1 MRELLVLTKIVHVFS
16 QTDTVLFAFR
26 RYWPSPIDVSFRA
39 PYNEK
44 IQSFGRTPLVPMDL
58 KSTINLPKTAFS
70 MKANLP
76 QNEPKMLARW
86 EQMAI
91 YERVR
96 QARKG
101 APLYVLHDGP
111 PYTSGPIHLGTAMNK
126 CLKDFIVKSKTMSGT
141 DAPYVP
147 GWDCHG
153 LPIEIKVDKEL
164 GGKKLQMRPTDVRAE
179 CRKYAQKF
187 LDLQR
192 QQFKRIGVFGRF
204 DNPYATMNPQYE
216 SVVLETFFSFYERGF
231 VYKGLRA
238 VYWCMHDETALAE
251 AEVEYENHTSST
263 VWVKYSLLDDPA
275 SIDAALAGKKASTI
289 IWTTTPWTLP
299 ASMAVAFHPDE
310 EYVALESGG
319 EVSIVA
325 AKLAKDVA
333 EKCNLANPR
342 ELAHF
347 PGRKLEHLN
356 FQHPFL
362 DRKILG
368 VLAEYV
374 TMDTGTGVVHTAP
387 SHGAEDFI
395 TGVKYGLD
403 ATSNVDEKGILRNGL
418 AEYTGKRVW
427 EANQPIIDLLKSR
440 GALLH
445 AEKTEHSYP
454 HCWRCHNPV
463 IFRATEQWF
472 ISMETPMPGGKS
484 KDDTLRS
491 RTLEEIKHVK
501 WDPAWGEER
510 MSNMIPTRPDWC
522 ISRQRVWGVPI
533 AVFLCESCGKP
544 LNDHSVNRKVIELF
558 ARAGADAWFTH
569 EAETIL
575 PAGAKCPH
583 CGGTKFEKETD
594 IFDVWLESGASY
606 LALLAAEPEYPWPS
620 DLYLEGGDQYRGW
633 FQSSLLCAMG
643 THGTPPYRGVVTPGW
658 TLDEK
663 GKAMSKSSGNDVDPV
678 DIANR
683 LGGEIV
689 RFWTASVDF
698 REDVVGSEALM
709 QRVGENYKKIRN
721 TFRYI
726 LSNLYD
732 FDPVKDA
739 VPFDEMEALD
749 QYMLRETAAFAA
761 DIRVWYEEFAFHK
774 IYHRVNHYCIVDLS
788 AFYFDVLK
796 DRLYISAPKSQA
808 RRSAQTAIWHIGE
821 ALVRLLAPITSF
833 TSEEIWQ
840 FLPKTEDRAE
850 SVHLAIFP
858 ASSDVLGAGANE
870 HDEQQDKDWTTLR
883 SVRDEVLKAL
893 EEARNQKL
901 IGTGLEAQ
909 VSVTMPDP
917 VYSLLK
923 RYEGQ
928 LRYLFIVSA
937 VSLVQASG
945 NGTGGVHV
953 EVKKAEG
960 LKCERCWNYSTR
972 VGEDK
977 NYPTVCERCSAVLKE
992 IETA

>member
-1 MRELLVLTKIVHVFS
+1 VAFELK
-16 QTDTVLFAFR
+16 
-26 RYWPSPIDVSFRA
+26 
-39 PYNEK
+39 
-44 IQSFGRTPLVPMDL
+44 G
-58 KSTINLPKTAFS
+58 TINLPKTAFS

-76 QNEPKMLARW
+76 QNEPKMLERW
-86 EQMAI
+86 EQMGM
-91 YERVR
+91 YERIR

-101 APLYVLHDGP
+101 APRYILHDGP
-111 PYTSGPIHLGTAMNK
+111 PYTSGPIHMGTALNK
-126 CLKDFIVKSKTMSGT
+126 CLKDFIVKSKTMAGF

-164 GGKKLQMRPTDVRAE
+164 GGKKLQMRPVDVRAA

-192 QQFKRIGVFGRF
+192 TQFKRIGVFGRF
-204 DNPYATMNPQYE
+204 DRPYATMNPQYE
-216 SVVLETFFSFYERGF
+216 SVVLSTFFSFYENGF

-251 AEVEYENHTSST
+251 AEVEYENHVSPT
-263 VWVKYSLLDDPA
+263 VYVKYRLLDDPA
-275 SIDAALAGKKASTI
+275 SIDAALEGKEVSTI

-310 EYVALESGG
+310 DYVALESGG
-319 EVSIVA
+319 EVYIVA
-325 AKLAKDVA
+325 SKLAADVA
-333 EKCNLANPR
+333 AKCNLADPR

-347 PGRKLEHLN
+347 PGRKMERLN

-368 VLAEYV
+368 VLADYV

-387 SHGAEDFI
+387 SHGAEDFQ

-418 AEYTGKRVW
+418 PEYDGQYVFK
-427 EANQPIIDLLKSR
+427 ANPIIIELLRSR

-445 AEKTEHSYP
+445 TDKLEHSYP

-472 ISMETPMPGGKS
+472 ISMESPMPGGSGKS
-484 KDDTLRS
+484 DTLRA
-491 RTLEEIKHVK
+491 RTLEEIKKVT
-501 WDPAWGEER
+501 WDPSWGYER
-510 MSNMIPTRPDWC
+510 LRNMIETRPDWC

-533 AVFLCESCGKP
+533 AVFLCASCGKP
-544 LNDHSVNRKVIELF
+544 LKDPAVNRKVVELF
-558 ARAGADAWFTH
+558 AKSGADAWFLP
-569 EAETIL
+569 ESDSVLPAET
-575 PAGAKCPH
+575 KCPH
-583 CGGTKFEKETD
+583 CNGTKFEKETD

-606 LALLAAEPEYPWPS
+606 LALVDDEPDYPWPS

-643 THGTPPYRGVVTPGW
+643 TRGTPPYKGVVTPGW

-663 GKAMSKSSGNDVDPV
+663 GQAMSKSRGNDVDPV

-683 LGGEIV
+683 VGGEIV
-689 RFWTASVDF
+689 RMWVASVDF

-726 LSNLYD
+726 LGNLD
-732 FDPVKDA
+732 GFDATKDA
-739 VPFDEMEALD
+739 VPFAEMDELD
-749 QYMLRETAAFAA
+749 RYMLRQTCALAV
-761 DIRVWYEEFAFHK
+761 DIRKWYEEFAFHK
-774 IYHRVNHYCIVDLS
+774 IYHRVNHFCIVDLS

-796 DRLYISAPKSQA
+796 DRLYISSPRSAA
-808 RRSAQTAIWHIGE
+808 RRSAQTAIWRIGD
-821 ALVRLLAPITSF
+821 ALVRLLAPILSF
-833 TSEEIWQ
+833 TSEEVWQ
-840 FLPKTEDRAE
+840 HLPKAASPQE
-850 SVHLAIFP
+850 SVHLAQFP
-858 ASSDVLGAGANE
+858 DSAEILGDAAIPGADSKL
-870 HDEQQDKDWTTLR
+870 DEDWTALR

-893 EEARNQKL
+893 EEARNNKL

-909 VSVTMPDP
+909 VAITAVDP
-917 VYSLLK
+917 VYGLLQ
-923 RYEGQ
+923 RHAAE

-937 VSLVQASG
+937 VTLAQGSG
-945 NGTGGVHV
+945 NGTGGLHI
-953 EVKKAEG
+953 EVKKADG
-960 LKCERCWNYSTR
+960 VKCERCWNYSLR

-977 NYPTVCERCSAVLKE
+977 AYPTVCERCSAVLKE
-992 IETA
+992 LEKQG

>member
-1 MRELLVLTKIVHVFS
+1 MPLELK
-16 QTDTVLFAFR
+16 A
-26 RYWPSPIDVSFRA
+26 
-39 PYNEK
+39 
-44 IQSFGRTPLVPMDL
+44 
-58 KSTINLPKTAFS
+58 TINLPKTAFP

-86 EQMAI
+86 EEARI
-91 YERVR
+91 YERIR
-96 QARKG
+96 EARKG
-101 APLYVLHDGP
+101 APTYILHDGP
-111 PYTSGPIHLGTAMNK
+111 PYTSGPIHMGTALNK
-126 CLKDFIVKSKTMSGT
+126 CLKDFIVKSKTMAGF

-204 DNPYATMNPQYE
+204 DRPYATMNPQYE
-216 SVVLETFFSFYERGF
+216 SVVLSTFFSFYENGF

-251 AEVEYENHTSST
+251 AEVEYENHTSPT
-263 VWVKYSLLDDPA
+263 VYVKYGLLDDPA
-275 SIDAALAGKKASTI
+275 RIDTALAGKRVSTI

-310 EYVALESGG
+310 EYVGLESGG
-319 EVSIVA
+319 EVYIVA

-333 EKCNLANPR
+333 EKCELADPR
-342 ELAHF
+342 ELGHF
-347 PGRKLEHLN
+347 PGRKMERLN

-368 VLAEYV
+368 VLADYV

-427 EANQPIIDLLKSR
+427 DANQPIIELLKSR

-445 AEKTEHSYP
+445 TEKTEHSYP

-472 ISMETPMPGGKS
+472 ISMETPMPGGDGRRGS
-484 KDDTLRS
+484 EEGGRGSENDTLRR
-491 RTLEEIKHVK
+491 RTLEEIKKVK

-510 MSNMIPTRPDWC
+510 LSNMIATRPDWC

-544 LNDHSVNRKVIELF
+544 LNDHAVNEKVVELF
-558 ARAGADAWFTH
+558 GRSGADAWFTS
-569 EAETIL
+569 ESDTIL
-575 PAGAKCPH
+575 PAGTKCPH
-583 CGGTKFEKETD
+583 CGGTRFEKETD

-606 LALLAAEPEYPWPS
+606 LALIADKHADKHGDELSYPWPS

-643 THGTPPYRGVVTPGW
+643 THGTPPYKGVVTPGW

-663 GKAMSKSSGNDVDPV
+663 GQAMSKSRGNDVDPV
-678 DIANR
+678 DISDR
-683 LGGEIV
+683 LGAEVV
-689 RFWTASVDF
+689 RLWVASVDF
-698 REDVVGSEALM
+698 REDVVGSEQLM
-709 QRVGENYKKIRN
+709 LRIAENYRKIRN

-726 LSNLYD
+726 LGNLGD
-732 FDPVKDA
+732 FNPQVDA
-739 VPFDEMEALD
+739 VPFEQMAALD
-749 QYMLRETAAFAA
+749 QYMLRQGLAFAS
-761 DIRVWYEEFAFHK
+761 DVKNSYEEFAFHK
-774 IYHRVNHYCIVDLS
+774 IYHRLNHFCIVDLS

-808 RRSAQTAIWHIGE
+808 RRSAQTAIWRIGE
-821 ALVRLLAPITSF
+821 ALVRLIAPIMSF
-833 TSEEIWQ
+833 ISEEVWDH
-840 FLPKTEDRAE
+840 LPKSGGRAE
-850 SVHLAIFP
+850 SVHLALFP
-858 ASSDVLGAGANE
+858 SAEEILGDARSVAGEGSGSDKSAE
-870 HDEQQDKDWTTLR
+870 DWITLR

-893 EEARNQKL
+893 EEARNSKL

-909 VSVTMPDP
+909 VMLAASDP
-917 VYSLLK
+917 VYAVLS
-923 RYEGQ
+923 RHAAE

-937 VSLVQASG
+937 VTLTQGSG

-953 EVKKAEG
+953 EVKKADG

-977 NYPTVCERCSAVLKE
+977 EYPTVCERCSAVLKE
-992 IETA
+992 ISA

>member
-1 MRELLVLTKIVHVFS
+1 
-16 QTDTVLFAFR
+16 
-26 RYWPSPIDVSFRA
+26 
-39 PYNEK
+39 
-44 IQSFGRTPLVPMDL
+44 
-58 KSTINLPKTAFS
+58 

-76 QNEPKMLARW
+76 QNEPKMLERW
-86 EQMAI
+86 EQMDI
-91 YERVR
+91 YERIR
-96 QARKG
+96 QACKG
-101 APLYVLHDGP
+101 KAKYILHDGP

-126 CLKDFIVKSKTMSGT
+126 CLKDFIVKSKTMAGF

-204 DNPYATMNPQYE
+204 DKPYATMTPGYE
-216 SVVLETFFSFYERGF
+216 SVVLSTFFSFYEKGF

-263 VWVKYSLLDDPA
+263 VWVRYALLDDPA
-275 SIDAALAGKKASTI
+275 KLDAALAGKKLFTI

-310 EYVALESGG
+310 EYVALEAGG
-319 EVSIVA
+319 AAYIVA
-325 AKLAKDVA
+325 SKLAKDAA
-333 EKCNLANPR
+333 EKCGLANPR

-347 PGRKLEHLN
+347 PGRKLERLN

-362 DRKILG
+362 DRKVLG
-368 VLAEYV
+368 VLADYV

-387 SHGAEDFI
+387 SHGAEDFA

-418 AEYTGKRVW
+418 PEYDGKRVW
-427 EANQPIIDLLKSR
+427 DANQPIIDLVKSR

-445 AEKTEHSYP
+445 TEKTEHSYP

-472 ISMETPMPGGKS
+472 ISMETPMPGGKG
-484 KDDTLRS
+484 KDDTLRT
-491 RTLEEIKHVK
+491 RTLGEIKSVK

-510 MSNMIPTRPDWC
+510 LSNMIQTRPDWC

-544 LNDHSVNRKVIELF
+544 LNDHVLNRKVVELF
-558 ARAGADAWFTH
+558 ARSGADAWFTS
-569 EAETIL
+569 ESDTIV
-575 PAGAKCPH
+575 PAGTKCPH
-583 CGGTKFEKETD
+583 CGGAKFEKETD

-606 LALLAAEPEYPWPS
+606 LALVAAEPEYPWPS

-643 THGTPPYRGVVTPGW
+643 ARGTPPYRGVVTPGW

-663 GKAMSKSSGNDVDPV
+663 GQAMSKSRGNDVDPV

-689 RFWTASVDF
+689 RLWTASVDF

-721 TFRYI
+721 TFRFI
-726 LSNLYD
+726 LGNLD
-732 FDPVKDA
+732 GFDPLKDA
-739 VPFDEMEALD
+739 VAFDEMQPLD
-749 QYMLRETAAFAA
+749 QYMLRQAVEASAEVQ
-761 DIRVWYEEFAFHK
+761 RSYEEFAFHK
-774 IYHRVNHYCIVDLS
+774 IYHRINNFCGVELS

-796 DRLYISAPKSQA
+796 DRLYTSARKSVS
-808 RRSAQTAIWHIGE
+808 RRAAQTAIWHIGE
-821 ALVRLLAPITSF
+821 ALARLLAPILSF
-833 TSEEIWQ
+833 TCEEVWRY
-840 FLPKTEDRAE
+840 LPPVEGRLE
-850 SVHLAIFP
+850 SVHLTIFP
-858 ASSDVLGAGANE
+858 AAGDLLGANE
-870 HDEQQDKDWTTLR
+870 VAVAPDLKQSEDWKTVLA
-883 SVRDEVLKAL
+883 VRETVLKAL

-901 IGTGLEAQ
+901 IGGNLQAQ
-909 VSVTMPDP
+909 VTLTAVDP
-917 VYSLLK
+917 VFSVLERFK
-923 RYEGQ
+923 ND
-928 LRYLFIVSA
+928 LRYFFIVSA
-937 VSLVQASG
+937 VEVKKGSG
-945 NGTGGVHV
+945 NGDSPVVVQVG
-953 EVKKAEG
+953 KAPG
-960 LKCERCWNYSTR
+960 LKCERCWNFSTR

-977 NYPTVCERCSAVLKE
+977 NYPSVCERCSAVLRE
-992 IETA
+992 IGGEIAGA

>member
-1 MRELLVLTKIVHVFS
+1 
-16 QTDTVLFAFR
+16 
-26 RYWPSPIDVSFRA
+26 
-39 PYNEK
+39 
-44 IQSFGRTPLVPMDL
+44 
-58 KSTINLPKTAFS
+58 

-101 APLYVLHDGP
+101 APLCVLHDGP

-126 CLKDFIVKSKTMSGT
+126 CLKDFIVKSKTMCGM

-164 GGKKLQMRPTDVRAE
+164 GGKKLQMGPTDVRAE

-216 SVVLETFFSFYERGF
+216 SVVLETFFSFYEKGF

-263 VWVKYSLLDDPA
+263 VWVKYRLLDDPA

-310 EYVALESGG
+310 EYVALQSGG
-319 EVSIVA
+319 EVYIVA
-325 AKLAKDVA
+325 SKLAKDVA
-333 EKCNLANPR
+333 EKCGLADVR

-347 PGRKLEHLN
+347 PGRKMERLN

-368 VLAEYV
+368 VLADYV

-387 SHGAEDFI
+387 SHGAEDFM

-403 ATSNVDEKGILRNGL
+403 ATSNVNEKGIMRNGL
-418 AEYTGKRVW
+418 PEYEGKRVW
-427 EANQPIIDLLKSR
+427 DANGPIIELVRSR

-445 AEKTEHSYP
+445 TEKTEHSYP

-510 MSNMIPTRPDWC
+510 MSNMIATRPDWC

-544 LNDHSVNRKVIELF
+544 LNDLAVNRKVVELF
-558 ARAGADAWFTH
+558 ARAGADAWFTS

-575 PAGAKCPH
+575 PAGTKCPH

-606 LALLAAEPEYPWPS
+606 LALVAAEPEYPWPS

-689 RFWTASVDF
+689 RLWTASVDF

-732 FDPVKDA
+732 FDPQTDA
-739 VPFDEMEALD
+739 VPFDKMEALD
-749 QYMLRETAAFAA
+749 QYMLRQTAAFAS
-761 DIRVWYEEFAFHK
+761 DLRKWYDEFAFHK
-774 IYHRVNHYCIVDLS
+774 IYHRVNHFCIVDLS

-808 RRSAQTAIWHIGE
+808 RRSAQTAIWRIGE
-821 ALVRLLAPITSF
+821 ALVRLLAPVTSF

-840 FLPKTEDRAE
+840 YLPKTEDRAE
-850 SVHLAIFP
+850 SVHLAVFP
-858 ASSDVLGAGANE
+858 ASSDVLGAGAKE
-870 HDEQQDKDWTTLR
+870 HDEQQDKDWATLR

-909 VSVTMPDP
+909 VSITMPDP
-917 VYSLLK
+917 VFSLLK

-937 VSLVQASG
+937 VTLVQGSG
-945 NGTGGVHV
+945 NGSGGVHV
-953 EVKKAEG
+953 EVRKAEG
-960 LKCERCWNYSTR
+960 FKCERCWNYSTR

-977 NYPTVCERCSAVLKE
+977 NNPTVCERCAAVLKE
-992 IETA
+992 IR

>member
-1 MRELLVLTKIVHVFS
+1 
-16 QTDTVLFAFR
+16 
-26 RYWPSPIDVSFRA
+26 
-39 PYNEK
+39 
-44 IQSFGRTPLVPMDL
+44 MDL
-58 KSTINLPKTAFS
+58 KSTINLPKTGFP
-70 MKANLP
+70 MKAGLP
-76 QNEPKMLARW
+76 QNEPKILERW
-86 EQMAI
+86 EQMNL
-91 YERVR
+91 YERIR

-101 APLYVLHDGP
+101 NEKYILHDGP

-126 CLKDFIVKSKTMSGT
+126 CLKDFIVKSKTMSGF

-164 GGKKLQMRPTDVRAE
+164 GGKKLEMHPTDVRAE
-179 CRKYAQKF
+179 CRTYAQKF

-204 DNPYATMNPQYE
+204 EKPYATMTPQYE
-216 SVVLETFFSFYERGF
+216 SVVLQTFYSFYENGF

-263 VWVKYSLLDDPA
+263 VWVKYALLDDPA
-275 SIDAALAGKKASTI
+275 GLDAALAGKKLSTI

-310 EYVALESGG
+310 DYVALESGG
-319 EVSIVA
+319 EAYIVA
-325 AKLAKDVA
+325 SKLAKDA
-333 EKCNLANPR
+333 AAKCGLANPR

-347 PGRKLEHLN
+347 PGRKLERLN

-362 DRKILG
+362 DRKVLG
-368 VLAEYV
+368 VLADYV

-387 SHGAEDFI
+387 SHGAEDFA

-418 AEYTGKRVW
+418 PEYDGKRVW
-427 EANQPIIDLLKSR
+427 DANQPIIDLVKSR

-445 AEKTEHSYP
+445 TEKTEHSYP

-484 KDDTLRS
+484 KDDTLRT
-491 RTLEEIKHVK
+491 RTLAEIKNVK

-510 MSNMIPTRPDWC
+510 LSNMIQTRPDWC

-544 LNDHSVNRKVIELF
+544 LNDHAINRKVVELF
-558 ARAGADAWFTH
+558 ARSGADAWFTS
-569 EAETIL
+569 EPDTIV
-575 PAGAKCPH
+575 PAGTKCPH
-583 CGGTKFEKETD
+583 CGGAKFEKETD

-606 LALLAAEPEYPWPS
+606 LALIADEPDYPWPS

-643 THGTPPYRGVVTPGW
+643 THASPPYRGVVTPGW

-663 GKAMSKSSGNDVDPV
+663 GQAMSKSRGNDVDPV
-678 DIANR
+678 DIASR

-689 RFWTASVDF
+689 RLWTASVDF

-726 LSNLYD
+726 LSNLGD

-739 VPFDEMEALD
+739 VPFEKMEELD
-749 QYMLRETAAFAA
+749 QYMLRQTCSFAT
-761 DIRVWYEEFAFHK
+761 DVRNGYDEFAFHK
-774 IYHRVNHYCIVDLS
+774 IYHRVNHFCIVDLS

-796 DRLYISAPKSQA
+796 DRLYISAPKSPA
-808 RRSAQTAIWHIGE
+808 RRSAQTAILRIGE
-821 ALVRLLAPITSF
+821 ALVRLLAPILSF
-833 TSEEIWQ
+833 TCEEVWQ
-840 FLPKTEDRAE
+840 HLPKVGERAE
-850 SVHLAIFP
+850 SVHLALFP
-858 ASSDVLGAGANE
+858 TATDITGKITAPVDSPQQSDWN
-870 HDEQQDKDWTTLR
+870 TLR

-893 EEARNQKL
+893 EEARNSKL
-901 IGTGLEAQ
+901 IGGGLEAQ
-909 VSVTMPDP
+909 VNLSAPDP
-917 VYSLLK
+917 LFGLLK

-937 VSLVQASG
+937 VSLTQGPV
-945 NGTGGVHV
+945 NGTGSVHV
-953 EVKKAEG
+953 EIRKADG
-960 LKCERCWNYSTR
+960 AKCERCWNYSTH

-992 IETA
+992 IEGA

>member
-1 MRELLVLTKIVHVFS
+1 MKRFNPLGEANRVPLELK
-16 QTDTVLFAFR
+16 A
-26 RYWPSPIDVSFRA
+26 
-39 PYNEK
+39 
-44 IQSFGRTPLVPMDL
+44 
-58 KSTINLPKTAFS
+58 TINLPKTAFP

-86 EQMAI
+86 EQAGI
-91 YERVR
+91 YERIR
-96 QARKG
+96 EARKG
-101 APLYVLHDGP
+101 APTYILHDGP
-111 PYTSGPIHLGTAMNK
+111 PYTSGPIHMGTALNK
-126 CLKDFIVKSKTMSGT
+126 CLKDFIVKSKTMAGF

-204 DNPYATMNPQYE
+204 DRPYATMNPQYE
-216 SVVLETFFSFYERGF
+216 SVVLSTFFRFMKMDLSTKGCARFIGACMMRRAGRGGGG
-231 VYKGLRA
+231 VREPYQLDGVGEVRVA
-238 VYWCMHDETALAE
+238 RRSGEVDAE
-251 AEVEYENHTSST
+251 IS
-263 VWVKYSLLDDPA
+263 
-275 SIDAALAGKKASTI
+275 AALAGKKVSTI

-319 EVSIVA
+319 EVYVVA
-325 AKLAKDVA
+325 AKLAKDVE
-333 EKCNLANPR
+333 EKCKLSNPR

-347 PGRKLEHLN
+347 PGRTLERLN

-368 VLAEYV
+368 VLADYV

-387 SHGAEDFI
+387 SHGAEDFL
-395 TGVKYGLD
+395 TGMKYGLD

-418 AEYTGKRVW
+418 PEYRGKRVW
-427 EANQPIIDLLKSR
+427 EANQPIIDLVKSR

-445 AEKTEHSYP
+445 TEKTEHSYP
-454 HCWRCHNPV
+454 HCWRCHNPI

-472 ISMETPMPGGKS
+472 ISMEAPMPGGKS
-484 KDDTLRS
+484 KDDTLRT

-510 MSNMIPTRPDWC
+510 LSNMIATRPDWC

-544 LNDHSVNRKVIELF
+544 LNDHAVNRKVVELF
-558 ARAGADAWFTH
+558 ARSGADAWFTP
-569 EAETIL
+569 ESDTIL
-575 PAGAKCPH
+575 AAGVKCPH
-583 CGGTKFEKETD
+583 CGGGKFEKETD

-606 LALLAAEPEYPWPS
+606 LALIDDEPTYPWPS

-643 THGTPPYRGVVTPGW
+643 THGTPPYKGVVTPGW

-663 GKAMSKSSGNDVDPV
+663 GQAMSKSRGNDVDPV
-678 DIANR
+678 DISSR
-683 LGGEIV
+683 LGAEVV
-689 RFWTASVDF
+689 RLWVASVDF
-698 REDVVGSEALM
+698 REDVVGSEQLM
-709 QRVGENYKKIRN
+709 LRIAENYRKIRN

-726 LSNLYD
+726 LGNLGD
-732 FDPVKDA
+732 FDPQTDA
-739 VPFDEMEALD
+739 VAIDKMDALD
-749 QYMLRETAAFAA
+749 QYMLRQTVEFAA
-761 DIRVWYEEFAFHK
+761 DVRTSYEEFAFHK
-774 IYHRVNHYCIVDLS
+774 IYHRLNHFCIVDLS

-796 DRLYISAPKSQA
+796 DRLYISAPKSQG
-808 RRSAQTAIWHIGE
+808 RRSAQTAVWRIGE
-821 ALVRLLAPITSF
+821 ALVRLLAPIMSF
-833 TSEEIWQ
+833 TAEEVWDY
-840 FLPKTEDRAE
+840 LPKVSYREE
-850 SVHLAIFP
+850 SVHLAKFHEKEDIVGILSTDRESNLRGD
-858 ASSDVLGAGANE
+858 AQKRDWNE
-870 HDEQQDKDWTTLR
+870 LR
-883 SVRDEVLKAL
+883 AVREIVLKAL
-893 EEARNQKL
+893 EEARNNKL

-909 VSVTMPDP
+909 VTVAASEP
-917 VYSLLK
+917 VYSVLS
-923 RYEGQ
+923 RHACE

-937 VSLVQASG
+937 VNLVQGSG

-953 EVKKAEG
+953 EVKKADG
-960 LKCERCWNYSTR
+960 AKCERCWNYSIH

-977 NYPTVCERCSAVLKE
+977 EYLTVCERCSAVLKE
-992 IETA
+992 IGAAS